1 MAVTINDIAKM
12 CNVSRTTVVRAL
24 NGTGRISSDTKQR
37 ILKVAQEMEYRP
49 DMLARALAKA
59 RTYTIGV
66 VVLDVMNQ
74 HFAQILNDVEREAR
88 LLGYSVN
95 IMLHD
100 QNPKLEKS
108 LIERLIAYHVD
119 GIILSSVNSDEEYVQ
134 YIRELETPVVTIDN
148 MLGKDI
154 PFVGINNQEAL
165 YLLAQKAV
173 RKGYR
178 RVVFVCPPL
187 NDKNLNRYTHEQ
199 RYEGFCK
206 ALSENPSVEKVVVS
220 DTDYFSKC
228 LELLLENRKTAF
240 LCSGDIFALDLVK
253 YFNKQG
259 KKAGK
264 DYGIAGFDRVNI
276 LDYVTPQMDTVDNND
291 KLVAKKS
298 VEMLMALINKEQV
311 EKEIILEAKYINGAT
326 L

>member
-24 NGTGRISSDTKQR
+24 NGTGRISADTKQR
-37 ILKVAQEMEYRP
+37 ILKVAQENEYHP
-49 DMLARALAKA
+49 DMLARALAKD

-74 HFAQILNDVEREAR
+74 HFAQILNSVEREAR

-108 LIERLIAYHVD
+108 LMERLIAYHVD
-119 GIILSSVNSDEEYVQ
+119 GIILSSVNQDEEYVQ

-187 NDKNLNRYTHEQ
+187 EDTNVNRYAHEQ

-206 ALSENPSVEKVVVS
+206 ALSENPSVEKIVVS
-220 DTDYFSKC
+220 DAEYFSKC
-228 LELLLENRKTAF
+228 QELLLENRETVF
-240 LCSGDIFALDLVK
+240 LCSGDIFALDLMK
-253 YFNKQG
+253 YFNKRG

-264 DYGIAGFDRVNI
+264 DYGIAGFDSVDI

-291 KLVAKKS
+291 ELVAKKA
-298 VEMLMALINKEQV
+298 VEMLMALINKEPV

>member
-24 NGTGRISSDTKQR
+24 NGTGRISADTKQR
-37 ILKVAQEMEYRP
+37 ILKVAQENEYHP
-49 DMLARALAKA
+49 DMLARALAKD

-74 HFAQILNDVEREAR
+74 HFAQILNSVEREAR

-108 LIERLIAYHVD
+108 LMERLIAYHVD
-119 GIILSSVNSDEEYVQ
+119 GIILSSVNQDEEYVQ

-173 RKGYR
+173 RKG
-178 RVVFVCPPL
+178 
-187 NDKNLNRYTHEQ
+187 
-199 RYEGFCK
+199 
-206 ALSENPSVEKVVVS
+206 
-220 DTDYFSKC
+220 
-228 LELLLENRKTAF
+228 
-240 LCSGDIFALDLVK
+240 
-253 YFNKQG
+253 
-259 KKAGK
+259 
-264 DYGIAGFDRVNI
+264 
-276 LDYVTPQMDTVDNND
+276 
-291 KLVAKKS
+291 
-298 VEMLMALINKEQV
+298 
-311 EKEIILEAKYINGAT
+311 
-326 L
+326 